1 MKRILKH
8 VGILTFSNTVNYGAS
23 LQACALRRA
32 VESLG
37 CDCEI
42 LNYSNRELDDRELG
56 THFSFSPSGAAR
68 YFLRRGFE
76 RRRVA
81 AFSRFAETNLNLTSR
96 LDRAALIDEAKTL
109 DCILI
114 GSDQVFNPRVNGHD
128 PVFLGAGIA
137 DVSRVASYAASLG
150 DATAEAITACDKGAA
165 ERLATFSGLSVRE
178 PSSMEVLRGMGLE
191 PVFMPDPTLLLSCDD
206 WSELATGEGLDS
218 IPEKYVLLYTLNSEQ
233 KLLDG
238 ALEVAGR
245 LGIPVV
251 CLHYN
256 TKDFPGVLNVRDV
269 GPGAFLELVR
279 RAAFVCT
286 DSFHGA
292 CFSLNFNKQFVV
304 KTSEAAVQSNVRIT
318 DLLARYGIEDC
329 LYAAGDPSACNVDYD
344 RANQVLDCDR
354 ANALSFIAECIGL

>member
-23 LQACALRRA
+23 LQAYALRRS

-37 CDCEI
+37 CNCEI

-81 AFSRFAETNLNLTSR
+81 AFSRFAETHLNLTSK
-96 LDRAALIDEAKTL
+96 LDRAALIDEAKAL
-109 DCILI
+109 DCVFV
-114 GSDQVFNPRVNGHD
+114 GSDQVFNPRINGHD
-128 PVFLGAGIA
+128 PVFLGAGIT
-137 DVSRVASYAASLG
+137 DVARVASYAASLG
-150 DATAEAITACDKGAA
+150 DATAEAIAACDGGAA

-178 PSSMEVLRGMGLE
+178 PSSMEVLRSMGLE

-206 WSELATGEGLDS
+206 WSALASEEGLGS
-218 IPEKYVLLYTLNSEQ
+218 IPEEYVFVYTLNSEHQ
-233 KLLDG
+233 LLDG
-238 ALEVAGR
+238 AMEIAGR
-245 LGIPVV
+245 LGVPVV

-292 CFSLNFNKQFVV
+292 CFSLNFNKRFVV
-304 KTSEAAVQSNVRIT
+304 KTSEAAVQSNIRIT
-318 DLLARYGIEDC
+318 DLLARYGIESC
-329 LYAAGDPSACNVDYD
+329 LYAAGEPSVRNADYGSANRTLARD
-344 RANQVLDCDR
+344 RAD
-354 ANALSFIAECIGL
+354 ALSFIAECIGL

>member
-42 LNYSNRELDDRELG
+42 LNYGNRELDDRELG

-96 LDRAALIDEAKTL
+96 LDRAALIDEVKTL

-128 PVFLGAGIA
+128 PVFLGVA
-137 DVSRVASYAASLG
+137 RVASYAASLG

-344 RANQVLDCDR
+344 RANQVLDRDR